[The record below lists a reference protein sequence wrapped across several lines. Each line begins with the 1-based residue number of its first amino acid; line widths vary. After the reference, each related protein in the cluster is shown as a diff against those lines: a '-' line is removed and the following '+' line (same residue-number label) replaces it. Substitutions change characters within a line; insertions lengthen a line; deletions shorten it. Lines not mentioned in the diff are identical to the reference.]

1 MACEVP
7 VIGTNAGGMPD
18 VVQHGVD
25 GYLVEPRDVASA
37 GRFAIEILSRA
48 DRGREMGLRAR
59 EDARRSFC
67 AEDIIPRYEAYYR
80 RVLEAAVRAGA

>member
-37 GRFAIEILSRA
+37 GRYAIEILSRA
-48 DRGREMGLRAR
+48 DRGREIGKRAR
-59 EDARRSFC
+59 EDARRRFC
-67 AEDIIPRYEAYYR
+67 AEDVIPHYEAYYR
-80 RVLEAAVRAGA
+80 RVLETAASAGA